1 MGFLGDMLDDPG
13 PDGLFATPEE
23 RARQRG
29 VQRTKAELAR
39 REYPARAEPNDRRQR
54 VQRRVLRPNAGRPL
68 DSMFATSEARAQP
81 RGAQQ
86 AAGELAYR
94 ECLAQAAANPKD
106 AGPPPDDTTI
116 RAVVGLPAGL
126 LIVAVIAAYL
136 AIHIR
141 ATYLPP

>member
-1 MGFLGDMLDDPG
+1 MIRDRTDCLPRPKNAPG
-13 PDGLFATPEE
+13 SEASNAPKRNR
-23 RARQRG
+23 RAASIRHAPNQTTG
-29 VQRTKAELAR
+29 GK
-39 REYPARAEPNDRRQR
+39 EPNAGM
-54 VQRRVLRPNAGRPL
+54 LRPNAGRPL

-81 RGAQQ
+81 RGARQ

-94 ECLAQAAANPKD
+94 ECLSQAAANPKD